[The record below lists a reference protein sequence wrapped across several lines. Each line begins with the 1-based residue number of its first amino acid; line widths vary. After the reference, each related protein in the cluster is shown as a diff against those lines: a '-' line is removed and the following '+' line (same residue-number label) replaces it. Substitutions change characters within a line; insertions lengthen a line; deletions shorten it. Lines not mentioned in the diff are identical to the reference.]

1 MKLNLKDI
9 PKNPGIYFFL
19 NNTGKI
25 IYIGKAKNLWK
36 RVNSYWA
43 KTDVLTEQKHQM
55 LKEITKV
62 QYTIVDNETE
72 SLLLEAAQIKKHQPK
87 YNIVLKDDKSW
98 AYLALTNEAF
108 PRLVLKHGRSLK
120 SSDKYFGPYISTL
133 SARTLL
139 QLIHRIVPLRTCKRN
154 LEILPKGKVCLKYH
168 LGLCLGPCEKLI
180 TSLEYQKLIDRAIS
194 IIKGETKTLKTALE
208 NEIRLLSGE
217 KKFEEALSKKN
228 QLQALERLQAKQKI
242 IGSPKLNQD
251 LVNIYLLAKQ
261 AVVTVMQ
268 VRAGILGDK
277 FNFLVQNKL
286 NLNTQEILE
295 QSLKQFY
302 LKNSDIPPR
311 LISLINLDLK
321 NINLNLQKNI
331 VTKIGKNK
339 QLLNLLYKNAEDY
352 AKKFSQAPELKY
364 LVALQKLLN
373 LKNLPHRIEVYDI
386 SNIQGNFSYGSM
398 IVFVDE
404 KIASQEYR
412 LFKIKNIDGP
422 NDVASLKQVLAR
434 RQEHLEWPEPDLI
447 ILDGGKAQL
456 NTVYPILK
464 PAWQNKV
471 ISLAK
476 KEEELFLPASM
487 RGEPGQKHSIKL
499 NKKEPLSLF
508 IQHMRNQAHKF
519 GIKNYRLA
527 HRRAFAHFDAR
538 RAKSSSS

>member
-1 MKLNLKDI
+1 MKLNLQDI

-19 NNTGKI
+19 NKQEKI

-36 RVNSYWA
+36 RVNSYWLR
-43 KTDVLTEQKHQM
+43 TDDLTEQKQQM

-98 AYLALTNEAF
+98 AYITLTNEAF
-108 PRLVLKHGRSLK
+108 PRLVVKHGRNLK
-120 SSDKYFGPYISTL
+120 NNDKYFGPYISTI
-133 SARTLL
+133 SARTLV

-180 TSLEYQKLIDRAIS
+180 DAKLYQNLLNHAIS
-194 IIKGETKTLKTALE
+194 IIKGETKNLSAELK
-208 NEIRLLSGE
+208 NEIKNLSQT
-217 KKFEEALSKKN
+217 KKFEEALKKRN

-242 IGSPKLNQD
+242 IGAPKLNQD
-251 LVNIYLLAKQ
+251 LVNIYLVNQQ

-268 VRAGILGDK
+268 VRNGTLGDK
-277 FNFLVQNKL
+277 FNFLIQNKL
-286 NLNTQEILE
+286 NLNDQEILE
-295 QSLKQFY
+295 QSLEQFY
-302 LKNSDIPPR
+302 LKNSDIPP
-311 LISLINLDLK
+311 LLVSSISLDLK
-321 NINLNLQKNI
+321 NINLNLKKNI
-331 VTKIGKNK
+331 VAKIGKNK

-352 AKKFSQAPELKY
+352 AKKLSREPELKN
-364 LVALQKLLN
+364 LIALQKLLN
-373 LKNLPHRIEVYDI
+373 LKNLPRRIEVYDI

-398 IVFVDE
+398 IVFCDE
-404 KIASQEYR
+404 KIAASEYR
-412 LFKIKNIDGP
+412 LFKIKNISGP
-422 NDVASLKQVLAR
+422 NDVASLKQVVTR
-434 RQEHLEWPEPDLI
+434 RQTHTTWPEPDLI

-456 NTVYPILK
+456 NTVYPVLNS
-464 PAWQNKV
+464 AWQNKV

-476 KEEELFLPASM
+476 KEEELFLP
-487 RGEPGQKHSIKL
+487 GQRHSIRL

-508 IQHMRNQAHKF
+508 IQNMRNQAHKF

-527 HRRAFAHFDAR
+527 HRRNF
-538 RAKSSSS
+538 AKS